1 MSWAF
6 SAQYI
11 AAWKWKYGGA
21 KCLAE
26 IIERDRH
33 LPRLHCNIMRRG
45 RHMVIDAEAFH
56 KAVDQIRDRK
66 HQ

>member
-21 KCLAE
+21 TGLAE
-26 IIERDRH
+26 IIERDRR
-33 LPRLHCNIMRRG
+33 LPKLNCNIMRRG
-45 RHMVIDAEAFH
+45 RRMVINAEAFH
-56 KAVDQIRDRK
+56 KAVDRIRRK
-66 HQ
+66 G

>member
-21 KCLAE
+21 KGLAE
-26 IIERDRH
+26 IIERDRR
-33 LPRLHCNIMRRG
+33 LPRLHCNIVRRG
-45 RHMVIDAEAFH
+45 RRMVVNAEAFH

>member
-21 KCLAE
+21 TGLAE
-26 IIERDRH
+26 IIERDRR
-33 LPRLHCNIMRRG
+33 LPRLHCNTMRRG
-45 RHMVIDAEAFH
+45 RRMVIDAEAFH
-56 KAVDQIRDRK
+56 KAVDRIRRK
-66 HQ
+66 G

>member
-21 KCLAE
+21 KGLAE
-26 IIERDRH
+26 TIERDRR

-45 RHMVIDAEAFH
+45 RRMVIDADAFH
-56 KAVDQIRDRK
+56 KAVDQIRDGK